1 MANEYYTF
9 PENISPFTLARAEV
23 VSASLVAIEAAFD
36 ALPAPGLI
44 VAGTVSFA
52 SDSGGANVY
61 VMALSPGP
69 AAYSLGLTVDM
80 LAGNANT
87 GSSTVNVNGLGAKQ
101 IRDFGGAQL
110 EAGMIPAGGIVTLR
124 YDGTVFRL
132 NNIVGLVIPQ
142 DGSVTAVKIAVGAV
156 TADKLGAGAVTTA
169 KLADGA
175 VTAAKLGAVVF
186 DASNLAD
193 GAVDTAALAAGAVTS
208 VKIDAGAVTT
218 TTLADGAVTAVKV
231 ASGAVTSD
239 KIGAGAVT
247 TTTLADGAVTV
258 AKMATAAQ
266 ATVIGRAAAAGTGV
280 VSALSATSLR
290 TIVEPAANGL
300 LARTAAG
307 TWASRTL
314 AVGAGLSIT
323 NATGAAGNPS
333 ITLDLAS
340 DANTTRPVSTGG
352 TGGTTQTEAR
362 TGLGLGSMATQAAG
376 SVAVTGGTVNG
387 VAIGGTTRAA
397 GAFASVASTGA
408 VTAASVAATGD
419 VSGATGTFSGA
430 VSAASAAATGDVS
443 GATGTFS
450 GAHSALSYAGDGSAL
465 TGISGGVTLLGT
477 ITTTSGASQSLSGLD
492 LTPYKYVQ
500 IAVDGVS
507 INSTAAFRLASI
519 VVTDNLVSTGG
530 TFHGEM
536 NIELVGGTALGQ
548 IVEVGSSTGSVIGAT
563 SRIARTGYSTA
574 TTAIVVSVS
583 GGNFDAGAVRVYGV
597 S

>member
-23 VSASLVAIEAAFD
+23 ISASLVAIEAAFD

-44 VAGTVSFA
+44 VAGTISFA
-52 SDSGGANVY
+52 SDTGSANVY

-69 AAYSLGLTVDM
+69 AAYSIGLTVDM

-156 TADKLGAGAVTTA
+156 TADKLGADAVTTA

-247 TTTLADGAVTV
+247 TATLADGAVTV

-266 ATVIGRAAAAGTGV
+266 ATVIGRAAAVGSGG

-340 DANTTRPVSTGG
+340 DADTTRPVSTGG

-397 GAFASVASTGA
+397 GAFASVASTGE
-408 VTAASVAATGD
+408 VSGASVAATGD

-430 VSAASAAATGDVS
+430 VDADSFTGS
-443 GATGTFS
+443 GA
-450 GAHSALSYAGDGSAL
+450 AL
-465 TGISGGVTLLGT
+465 TGIPGAHTLLGT
-477 ITTTSGASQSLSGLD
+477 ITTTSGATQTLSGLV
-492 LTPYKYVQ
+492 LTPYKFVRL
-500 IAVDGVS
+500 VLDGVS
-507 INSTAAFRLASI
+507 GTGTGNFEVAGCRLGDGVASAAHLLYGHFTIELAS
-519 VVTDNLVSTGG
+519 
-530 TFHGEM
+530 
-536 NIELVGGTALGQ
+536 GTAF
-548 IVEVGSSTGSVIGAT
+548 GSMSDMASATGSVASFDSGWQ
-563 SRIARTGYSTA
+563 ARTGYSTA
-574 TTAIVVSVS
+574 TTAIVVGLAS
-583 GGNFDAGAVRVYGV
+583 GTFDAGAVRVYGV